1 MSGRTALNRT
11 DGLKYDSGS
20 IILITNFTVF
30 DVGSYTSVL
39 LGSGDDWMDWSVTIY
54 ANISLG
60 SEGELTTLK

>member
-1 MSGRTALNRT
+1 MVLKCSDRS
-11 DGLKYDSGS
+11 KYDSRRM
-20 IILITNFTVF
+20 ILITNFTVF

-60 SEGELTTLK
+60 SEGKLTTLK